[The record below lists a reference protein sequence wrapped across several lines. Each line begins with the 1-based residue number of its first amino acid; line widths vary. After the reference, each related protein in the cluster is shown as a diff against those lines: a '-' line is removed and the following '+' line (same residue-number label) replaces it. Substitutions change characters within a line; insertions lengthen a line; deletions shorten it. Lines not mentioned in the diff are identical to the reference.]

1 MIDTVR
7 IKDVKHL
14 DSTPPEDV
22 KPATSVMTLE
32 AEVDATPQ
40 PLKTIRPYSVTQSE
54 VPGSLTHE
62 GQIVLHSLFACFDRQ
77 KSVQEGLLGDIIW
90 GFAQA
95 GIPPAL
101 TLVGLK
107 VLENRG
113 YIKFQAPDQTFV
125 DLNSDQIEKAWIRY
139 QPKLLDLVYE
149 K

>member
-1 MIDTVR
+1 MTDIR

-14 DSTPPEDV
+14 DSTPPEGA

-40 PLKTIRPYSVTQSE
+40 PLKTIRPYAVTQKE
-54 VPGSLTHE
+54 VPGSIAHE

-77 KSVQEGLLGDIIW
+77 KSVQEGLIGDLIW

-95 GIPPAL
+95 GIPPQL

-107 VLENRG
+107 ILEKNG
-113 YIKFQAPDQTFV
+113 YVKFQAPDHSYV
-125 DLNSDQIEKAWIRY
+125 DLNSDKIESAWVRY
-139 QPKLLDLVYE
+139 QKKLLDMVYE

>member
-1 MIDTVR
+1 MTDIR

-14 DSTPPEDV
+14 DSTPPEDA

-40 PLKTIRPYSVTQSE
+40 QLKIVRPYAVTQKE
-54 VPGSLTHE
+54 VPGNIAHE

-77 KSVQEGLLGDIIW
+77 KSVQEGLIGDLVW
-90 GFAQA
+90 GFSQA

-101 TLVGLK
+101 TLVGLRI
-107 VLENRG
+107 LEKNG
-113 YIKFQAPDQTFV
+113 YVKFQAPDQSFV
-125 DLNSDQIEKAWIRY
+125 ELNSDQSEKAWIRY